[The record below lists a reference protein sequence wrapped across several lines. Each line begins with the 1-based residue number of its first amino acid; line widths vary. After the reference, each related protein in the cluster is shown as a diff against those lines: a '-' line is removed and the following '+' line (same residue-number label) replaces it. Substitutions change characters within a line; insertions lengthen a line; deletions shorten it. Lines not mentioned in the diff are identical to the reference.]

1 MQTLVRALSRSNPI
15 MRSIVYSIALVTTI
29 GATAGCGMAQT
40 TTADPKPVNPAAPAS
55 ATAAPASATA
65 ASSTE
70 TRAQVPDT
78 RPGIAVFPL
87 VNGGSYGKEKEDLT
101 LLQVGMQQALMYE
114 LAQNPNLRVVDRAA
128 LRELMAEQD
137 LGNTDRVDPATA
149 ARIGKIVGAKY
160 VVTGGFMDLFG
171 EFQLTG
177 RIIDVETTEV
187 VRSAQVQGKRDKMYG
202 LIVDMASKVTDG
214 VKLPAL
220 PAQVQESRK
229 KRTVTPEAM
238 VRHAMVLSIAD
249 DGDTERAVQLYRDL
263 VKDFPDVEEWKAEL
277 QQLSGT

>member
-1 MQTLVRALSRSNPI
+1 
-15 MRSIVYSIALVTTI
+15 MRSIFFSVFLAASMV
-29 GATAGCGMAQT
+29 ATASCGMAQT
-40 TTADPKPVNPAAPAS
+40 PPEPAAPAS
-55 ATAAPASATA
+55 QTTPANPAASAASTAA
-65 ASSTE
+65 
-70 TRAQVPDT
+70 AQQVVPDT

-87 VNGGSYGKEKEDLT
+87 VNGGSYGEKKEDLT
-101 LLQVGMQQALMYE
+101 LLQVGVQQALMYE
-114 LAQNPNLRVVDRAA
+114 LAQNTNLRVIDRAM
-128 LRELMAEQD
+128 LRELMQEQD
-137 LGNTDRVDPATA
+137 LGATDRVDPATA

-177 RIIDVETTEV
+177 RIIDVETTEII
-187 VRSAQVQGKRDKMYG
+187 RSAQVQGKREKMYG
-202 LIVDMASKVTDG
+202 LIVDMASRVTDG

-220 PAQVQESRK
+220 SATAQETRK

-249 DGDTERAVQLYRDL
+249 DGDTARAVELYRDL

-277 QQLSGT
+277 RQLSGS